1 MSNPNQARRV
11 SAQIFF
17 QGVDITGSMRPYLL
31 SATYTDREEDGTDD
45 LQLKLQ
51 DRDDVWLKK
60 WLTDVIDAA
69 ASAGS
74 LSASA
79 KSEAASTAKSYKVTA
94 KSGLNVRS
102 GPGTDYAVIGGLS
115 NGTWVVVLSQQNGWY
130 QVLYRNSSDQAA
142 IGYVSADYLTLT
154 QR

>member
-1 MSNPNQARRV
+1 MSWPTATCDVHCKPANTSSGSGSEGSGETGGSTGGNTSGP
-11 SAQIFF
+11 
-17 QGVDITGSMRPYLL
+17 VDANTP
-31 SATYTDREEDGTDD
+31 GTS
-45 LQLKLQ
+45 
-51 DRDDVWLKK
+51 
-60 WLTDVIDAA
+60 TN
-69 ASAGS
+69 AGN
-74 LSASA
+74 
-79 KSEAASTAKSYKVTA
+79 
-94 KSGLNVRS
+94 GLNVRS

>member
-102 GPGTDYAVIGGLS
+102 GPSTSYGKYGALVCGAEVQVESIE
-115 NGTWVVVLSQQNGWY
+115 NGW
-130 QVLYRNSSDQAA
+130 AK
-142 IGYVSADYLTLT
+142 VS
-154 QR
+154 